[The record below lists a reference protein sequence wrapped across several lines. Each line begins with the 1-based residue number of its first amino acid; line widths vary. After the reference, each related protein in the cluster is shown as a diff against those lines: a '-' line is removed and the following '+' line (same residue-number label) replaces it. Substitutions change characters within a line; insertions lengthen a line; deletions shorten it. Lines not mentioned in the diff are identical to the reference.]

1 MESEEENSSLQ
12 MVYGAGDET
21 VQLKNRRTMKISC
34 LVSRPVERK
43 LGPTGGSAETQG
55 VEAEWT
61 GPRQWSATRLGVRLG
76 NWTQRTERRKKMSA

>member
-43 LGPTGGSAETQG
+43 LGPTGGSAET
-55 VEAEWT
+55 
-61 GPRQWSATRLGVRLG
+61 
-76 NWTQRTERRKKMSA
+76 